1 MTTIARGVPQSG
13 YIASPQPMVGQPMTR
28 MAVPQVAS
36 QRVVPSYAPPLP
48 RTVKQRWT
56 SWVPQVTIPWY
67 GASPEQRVDVYEPK
81 SRRRLNF
88 ISILQSVLI
97 PWLLFATLTAAL
109 AFEIHYRRPWFVY
122 MFCGFGF
129 ASVAIVGFIAVD
141 ANLRFRSGLAR
152 GIERDF
158 TWFSF
163 LFLTMAFGWLGA
175 IVLGDYIYHS
185 KMVPFFDMRALNSY
199 VDVDPARML
208 GEQVMD
214 GGRVQFTD
222 DTALDLSKSTG
233 FRNGD
238 TYCVA
243 PIATDPMEGRFDF
256 WAVGMG
262 CCSGVGNDFAC
273 GEYNNRNVHGG
284 LRLMDDTQRA
294 YYRLAVQQ
302 AEASFGISAP
312 HPVFYHWVQD
322 PWQSVS
328 LYRQQAMSWYLAGI
342 SAFFVMQCF
351 FVVSASLY
359 ATVDREGIG
368 VRTGLTVG
376 PGNEWPE
383 NVEA

>member
-1 MTTIARGVPQSG
+1 MAAQ
-13 YIASPQPMVGQPMTR
+13 AMTR

-36 QRVVPSYAPPLP
+36 QRAVVFSTPPP
-48 RTVKQRWT
+48 QVVKQRWM

-67 GASPEQRVDVYEPK
+67 GASPERRVDIYEPK

-88 ISILQSVLI
+88 VSILQSIFI
-97 PWLLFATLTAAL
+97 PWLLFVTLTAAL

-129 ASVAIVGFIAVD
+129 AAVAIVGFIAVD
-141 ANLRFRSGLAR
+141 ANLRFRSGQAR

-163 LFLTMAFGWLGA
+163 LFLTMALAWLGA

-185 KMVPFFDMRALNSY
+185 KMIPFFDMRALNSY

-222 DTALDLSKSTG
+222 ETALDLSKSTG
-233 FRNGD
+233 FRNGE

-243 PIATDPMEGRFDF
+243 PIATDSMEGRFDF

-302 AEASFGISAP
+302 AEASFGITAP
-312 HPVFYHWVQD
+312 HPVFYHWEQD
-322 PWQSVS
+322 PWQTVS
-328 LYRQQAMSWYLAGI
+328 GYRRNALSWYLAAI
-342 SAFFVMQCF
+342 SAFLVIQCF
-351 FVVSASLY
+351 LVTAASLY

-368 VRTGLTVG
+368 VTTSLTVG
-376 PGNEWPE
+376 TDREGIGACANNEFPE
-383 NVEA
+383 NVEI